1 MNPNPTLEEVRPS
14 PARSLP
20 WLQIAWFGGL
30 LILCY
35 LPVLIRLVKNWM
47 DDDNA
52 SHGFFVPL
60 VAGYIAWQRRDEILS
75 REYSGHWLGLL
86 LIGWGAM
93 QVVIAKLGAEIFL
106 ARTAFLISLAGVL
119 LAIGGFALL
128 RMLSFPL
135 VLLLFMIPLPAIIYN
150 QLTLPLQFLASS
162 LAETALSIV
171 GIPVL
176 REGNILELP
185 SQRLNVVEACSGI
198 RSLMSLA
205 FLSLVYGYLFDPR
218 PWMKWVLLVATVPI
232 AVVANSGRVA
242 LTGILSQIDPELARG
257 LYHSLEGWV
266 IFLVALALLAVAH
279 RVVSLLYGRIWRTG

>member
-106 ARTAFLISLAGVL
+106 AARRFSSRWPAFCWPSAASRCFVCS
-119 LAIGGFALL
+119 
-128 RMLSFPL
+128 RSRSFCC
-135 VLLLFMIPLPAIIYN
+135 
-150 QLTLPLQFLASS
+150 
-162 LAETALSIV
+162 
-171 GIPVL
+171 
-176 REGNILELP
+176 
-185 SQRLNVVEACSGI
+185 CS
-198 RSLMSLA
+198 
-205 FLSLVYGYLFDPR
+205 
-218 PWMKWVLLVATVPI
+218 
-232 AVVANSGRVA
+232 
-242 LTGILSQIDPELARG
+242 
-257 LYHSLEGWV
+257 
-266 IFLVALALLAVAH
+266 
-279 RVVSLLYGRIWRTG
+279 